1 MILVYRVHVLSLVN
15 YCHKSKEKKMNND
28 SFIIPYVKQLL
39 INVNFQNFKII
50 NYKQV
55 WTYKYVDINM
65 YIL

>member
-28 SFIIPYVKQLL
+28 SFIIPYLKQLL

-55 WTYKYVDINM
+55 
-65 YIL
+65 